1 MQCLQLEKGLW
12 GTLHGLLIGHL
23 QHDDLQLGNI
33 GLCILV
39 GATNALGREEMVSY
53 QPMSEL
59 LGAFLARLAW
69 DGKLTE
75 ETRGREY
82 GRPQSYLLKPL
93 LDLLGMLL
101 LLSMMFPRTRCLM
114 CCYQG

>member
-1 MQCLQLEKGLW
+1 MACY
-12 GTLHGLLIGHL
+12 IGHL

-39 GATNALGREEMVSY
+39 GATNAWGREEMANY
-53 QPMSEL
+53 QPMGKL
-59 LGAFLARLAW
+59 LGAFLTRLAW

-93 LDLLGMLL
+93 WDLLGMLL
-101 LLSMMFPRTRCLM
+101 LLSMIFLEHCCLVRC
-114 CCYQG
+114 CRG